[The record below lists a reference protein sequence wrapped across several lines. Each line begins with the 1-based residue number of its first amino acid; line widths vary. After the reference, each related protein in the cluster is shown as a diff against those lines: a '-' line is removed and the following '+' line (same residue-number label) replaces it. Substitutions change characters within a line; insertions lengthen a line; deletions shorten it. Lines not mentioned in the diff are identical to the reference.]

1 MSRLD
6 CSAGASGTMTT
17 MRTRYHFSGVGG
29 AGMSPLAR
37 LMRARGHA
45 VQGSDRAFDAGK
57 NREAAD
63 TLRAAGVE
71 LVPHDGSGITGVIDH
86 FVFSTAVE
94 AETPEMRAARARG
107 LAMLARPALLA
118 ELVDTGRPGVAVSG
132 TSGKSTI
139 TGMVAWLARES
150 GAVASVIG
158 GAALV
163 GEGGGGCLVPGPG
176 DGAVAAEACES
187 DGTLVGYHPALG
199 LIHNVS
205 RDHGELDW
213 VRAQFATFAA
223 QCGRLWVNA
232 RCAEASALGRRAG
245 ALSYGVGAGAD
256 APVTPRSLG
265 PARAT
270 GVLRWRGS
278 DVGLDVPQPGLHN
291 LENAAAAALVGL
303 ELGIRPADVERLLP
317 RFPGVARRFETIGFT
332 GTGIRIIDDFAH
344 NGEKIRAAL
353 TTAQAGAPRVV
364 AVFQP
369 HGFGPARFLRGE
381 LRELIPSLLRPSDRF
396 CYAEIFYAGGSVT
409 RDLSSRGLAADIGCA
424 YAEDHA
430 AVTRWVAGEARP
442 GDTILLMGARDPEL
456 PRLARRV
463 LAALG

>member
-1 MSRLD
+1 MTIGTTWKAIKIAAAGVISSSMKRSCSRNHRRAGGIMSRLD
-6 CSAGASGTMTT
+6 CSARASGTMTT
-17 MRTRYHFSGVGG
+17 MSAPYHFSGVGG

-57 NREAAD
+57 N
-63 TLRAAGVE
+63 
-71 LVPHDGSGITGVIDH
+71 
-86 FVFSTAVE
+86 
-94 AETPEMRAARARG
+94 
-107 LAMLARPALLA
+107 
-118 ELVDTGRPGVAVSG
+118 
-132 TSGKSTI
+132 TI
-139 TGMVAWLARES
+139 TGMVAWLAREA
-150 GAVASVIG
+150 GAVAAVIG

-163 GEGGGGCLVPGPG
+163 GEGGGGCLVPGPR

-213 VRAQFATFAA
+213 VRAQFASFAA

-245 ALSYGVGAGAD
+245 AASYGVGVGAD
-256 APVTPRSLG
+256 APVTPRALG

-291 LENAAAAALVGL
+291 LEHAAAAALVAL

-317 RFPGVARRFETIGFT
+317 RFPGVARRFETIGVT
-332 GTGIRIIDDFAH
+332 RAGIRVIDDFAH

-364 AVFQP
+364 AMFQP
-369 HGFGPARFLRGE
+369 
-381 LRELIPSLLRPSDRF
+381 
-396 CYAEIFYAGGSVT
+396 
-409 RDLSSRGLAADIGCA
+409 
-424 YAEDHA
+424 
-430 AVTRWVAGEARP
+430 
-442 GDTILLMGARDPEL
+442 
-456 PRLARRV
+456 
-463 LAALG
+463 

>member
-1 MSRLD
+1 
-6 CSAGASGTMTT
+6 MTT

-176 DGAVAAEACES
+176 DGAGAAEACEA
-187 DGTLVGYHPALG
+187 DGTLGGYHPAPG
-199 LIHNVS
+199 LIRNGS
-205 RDHGELDW
+205 RDHGGLAR

-245 ALSYGVGAGAD
+245 ALSYGVGAG
-256 APVTPRSLG
+256 RSEEHTSELQS
-265 PARAT
+265 PC
-270 GVLRWRGS
+270 
-278 DVGLDVPQPGLHN
+278 N
-291 LENAAAAALVGL
+291 LVC
-303 ELGIRPADVERLLP
+303 RLLL
-317 RFPGVARRFETIGFT
+317 
-332 GTGIRIIDDFAH
+332 
-344 NGEKIRAAL
+344 EKK
-353 TTAQAGAPRVV
+353 
-364 AVFQP
+364 
-369 HGFGPARFLRGE
+369 
-381 LRELIPSLLRPSDRF
+381 
-396 CYAEIFYAGGSVT
+396 
-409 RDLSSRGLAADIGCA
+409 
-424 YAEDHA
+424 
-430 AVTRWVAGEARP
+430 
-442 GDTILLMGARDPEL
+442 
-456 PRLARRV
+456 
-463 LAALG
+463 